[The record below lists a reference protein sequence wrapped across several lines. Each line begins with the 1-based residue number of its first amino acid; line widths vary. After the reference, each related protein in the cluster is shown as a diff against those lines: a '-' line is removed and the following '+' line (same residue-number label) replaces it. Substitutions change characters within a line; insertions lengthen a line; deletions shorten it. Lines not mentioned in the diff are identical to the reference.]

1 MEKTI
6 TEKLRCI
13 NYKGD
18 LNNGVYNAISPREN
32 DYEIDE
38 GILYI
43 SYDGRNVIEVPG
55 DFSNI
60 EEFKKNAYQIN
71 REKTF
76 FTYQKYPKSYLI
88 YSNTMGATWQ
98 TIELPDNTSVQD
110 LQFVNQSLGYM
121 LLYKDITVG
130 LATGC
135 ISKTIDGGET
145 WQIIN
150 KGIGPEGE
158 EHFRA
163 SSEIRFF
170 DENLGFLTMPSV
182 TGEDSDLYIT
192 RNGGSTFSEL
202 KITDNLLQKEIY
214 DYYELPTKEG
224 ETYYLEIG
232 QGSDGDYNGG
242 DSIKFEFQKDFKNYC
257 KISE

>member
-71 REKTF
+71 RRKNF
-76 FTYQKYPKSYLI
+76 
-88 YSNTMGATWQ
+88 
-98 TIELPDNTSVQD
+98 
-110 LQFVNQSLGYM
+110 
-121 LLYKDITVG
+121 
-130 LATGC
+130 C
-135 ISKTIDGGET
+135 ISKISK
-145 WQIIN
+145 IILN
-150 KGIGPEGE
+150 IFKYYG
-158 EHFRA
+158 
-163 SSEIRFF
+163 S
-170 DENLGFLTMPSV
+170 NLANNR
-182 TGEDSDLYIT
+182 IT
-192 RNGGSTFSEL
+192 R
-202 KITDNLLQKEIY
+202 
-214 DYYELPTKEG
+214 
-224 ETYYLEIG
+224 
-232 QGSDGDYNGG
+232 
-242 DSIKFEFQKDFKNYC
+242 
-257 KISE
+257 